1 MHDIRVAEALWAS
14 SMLPEGILEKW
25 LVADG
30 SVVAAGDPLA
40 AIRIEE
46 GLHEI
51 LSPAGGRLT
60 TVAAQN
66 DVIEPGCL
74 LARVHTVE
82 S

>member
-1 MHDIRVAEALWAS
+1 MHNIRVDGALWAS
-14 SMLPEGILEKW
+14 SMLPEGIFEKW

-30 SVVAAGDPLA
+30 AVVAAGDPLA
-40 AIRIEE
+40 EVRIEE

-51 LSPAGGRLT
+51 LSPSGGRLT
-60 TVAAQN
+60 TIAAQN

-74 LARVHTVE
+74 VATVRTIE